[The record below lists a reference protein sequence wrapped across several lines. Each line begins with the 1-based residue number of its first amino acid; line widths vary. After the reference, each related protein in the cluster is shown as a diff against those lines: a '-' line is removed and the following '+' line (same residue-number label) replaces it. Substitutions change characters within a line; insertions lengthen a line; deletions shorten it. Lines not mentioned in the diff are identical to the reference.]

1 MGELVCQIKMCP
13 RCGAE
18 LVQPDKNSSEWKCAS
33 CRTIFAPEVHKA
45 LSKQMAEIARN
56 VVDEAFEEKIAEHRR
71 TLWAELQKDITE
83 RSSREI
89 VKHAQSILAF
99 NGDDIQADFYLTS
112 ILEHRAKPIVKFL
125 NKLAKRNPDLYRHYV
140 EDFVCFLT
148 ESFEENFVMPLRAL
162 ISKAF
167 AEGSKEYKKC
177 QDLVDAVVMDK
188 GTHNVRQKRDV
199 FVACSSKDKEI
210 VWELV
215 QYLESEDRTK
225 ESKGRS
231 LSCFFYE
238 RNLPKGRKADQ
249 HYQDRLKEAIEN
261 CKVFLFASSQN
272 SRTKDCD
279 AYSEELSLLKEV
291 RFANKE
297 RVEWILDSVDARLS
311 TPDPDVCESIERIF
325 KGNTWHIGTSKED
338 MQEVYNAIM
347 QCLDYQSE
355 KTSKTSVANVSSEEK
370 KLAAFEYEKL
380 SNGKYIIKKL
390 KNSEELYVVVPD
402 CVEIISQNTFAD
414 SGVIEVTLPE
424 GLIRIGK
431 GAFSGCQYLET
442 INIPTSLKII
452 DEETFL
458 NCTQLDLEPPS
469 GVRCG
474 KDAFKNTR
482 YSIRV
487 EEERK
492 RKEEEC
498 KLKEEETRKREEEE
512 ARKRKEEE
520 VRKREEDERKRKE
533 EDERRRKEA
542 EERERKEEEKRKRK
556 EAEARKREEE
566 EHKRKEAE
574 ARKREEEERKRK
586 DAEARKREE
595 EERKRKDAEARK
607 REEEEERKRKEAEAR
622 KREEEE
628 HKRKEEEEHER
639 TEAEKRKYTDGLQF
653 ELDGDSYNVSKYSGT
668 SLDVIIPEIYNDLPV
683 TSIKGGYWMMGTSAL
698 YGFSNLTSITIPKSV
713 TNIGDSVFHD
723 CSSLTSITVLQGN
736 PVYHSA
742 GNCLIET
749 KSKKL
754 IVGCKTSLIPA
765 DGSVKIIGNFA
776 FSCCSDLVSILIPNR
791 VTSIG
796 DHAFS
801 RCSSLA
807 NITLPYGV
815 ESIGAS
821 AFKDCRS
828 LTSITIPNSI
838 VRIGA
843 DAFYGCINL
852 KTIVIPDGVKQIEHE
867 TFSGCNSL
875 TDIKLSSCLT
885 SIDSFSF
892 AYCRNLMSITIPN
905 SVKRIGA
912 DAFSDCSS
920 FTSITIPDSVTSIG
934 DNAFEN
940 CGSLTKIK
948 IPSSVTSLGK
958 GVFRNCGKLET
969 ITFSGTVEQW
979 KSLKKWY
986 VIDWFSGS
994 YTVHC
999 TDGKV
1004 TKNGFVI

>member
-1 MGELVCQIKMCP
+1 MGELVYQIKTCP

-33 CRTIFAPEVHKA
+33 CRSTFAPEVHKA

-71 TLWAELQKDITE
+71 NLWTELEKDITE
-83 RSSREI
+83 RSSLEI
-89 VKHAQSILAF
+89 ITSAQDIRSF
-99 NGDDIQADFYLTS
+99 SKDDIQANFYLVT
-112 ILEHRAKPIVKFL
+112 IAERKAKPIVKFL
-125 NKLAKRNPDLYRHYV
+125 NNLAKRDPDLYRHYV

-148 ESFEENFVMPLRAL
+148 ESFEVDFVMPLRAL

-177 QDLVDAVVMDK
+177 QDLVDDVARDK
-188 GTHNVRQKRDV
+188 GTHNVREKRDV

-355 KTSKTSVANVSSEEK
+355 KTSKTSVANVSSDEK

-442 INIPTSLKII
+442 INIPTSLTII

-492 RKEEEC
+492 RKEDAES
-498 KLKEEETRKREEEE
+498 KLENTPKKPKQEKKSSANNISKKPVILYQSTKQEFSKDEYSRGFKMFLQDAESGNSEAQFYVAVCYENGFGTRKLNQKALEWYEKSAAQGDADANYYLGVIYESRLLG
-512 ARKRKEEE
+512 
-520 VRKREEDERKRKE
+520 VKRELPKAFEYYKKASDQGHPMAKRLVGIYYLDGIKSYLRRTAKNIAQGIELLSELSANGDCKATKRLVKHYHRNSEYHSENEYLKWLRLAAEQGDADSQYWLALACKPNNIE
-533 EDERRRKEA
+533 ESIEWYQKAA
-542 EERERKEEEKRKRK
+542 EQKHFCAAQHLGELY
-556 EAEARKREEE
+556 
-566 EHKRKEAE
+566 
-574 ARKREEEERKRK
+574 EERK
-586 DAEARKREE
+586 DYESAI
-595 EERKRKDAEARK
+595 
-607 REEEEERKRKEAEAR
+607 
-622 KREEEE
+622 
-628 HKRKEEEEHER
+628 HW
-639 TEAEKRKYTDGLQF
+639 
-653 ELDGDSYNVSKYSGT
+653 YNV
-668 SLDVIIPEIYNDLPV
+668 D
-683 TSIKGGYWMMGTSAL
+683 
-698 YGFSNLTSITIPKSV
+698 
-713 TNIGDSVFHD
+713 
-723 CSSLTSITVLQGN
+723 
-736 PVYHSA
+736 
-742 GNCLIET
+742 IE
-749 KSKKL
+749 
-754 IVGCKTSLIPA
+754 
-765 DGSVKIIGNFA
+765 
-776 FSCCSDLVSILIPNR
+776 
-791 VTSIG
+791 
-796 DHAFS
+796 
-801 RCSSLA
+801 
-807 NITLPYGV
+807 
-815 ESIGAS
+815 IGAS
-821 AFKDCRS
+821 TCYGSYCHLSWIYEHGLGVVRDDKKAALYRAKAEEKDAHSSANEFAKIREYY
-828 LTSITIPNSI
+828 TN
-838 VRIGA
+838 
-843 DAFYGCINL
+843 
-852 KTIVIPDGVKQIEHE
+852 HE
-867 TFSGCNSL
+867 RVMQSVNNVPY
-875 TDIKLSSCLT
+875 IK
-885 SIDSFSF
+885 
-892 AYCRNLMSITIPN
+892 
-905 SVKRIGA
+905 
-912 DAFSDCSS
+912 
-920 FTSITIPDSVTSIG
+920 
-934 DNAFEN
+934 
-940 CGSLTKIK
+940 GSLRNIAKCAMLAITLGEISVVWIEVHLGIGYDSAKSILAQLEQLGYISQLDIYVK
-948 IPSSVTSLGK
+948 PFPSHKTLVSEDKFYRDLNNGVLGEIEK
-958 GVFRNCGKLET
+958 
-969 ITFSGTVEQW
+969 
-979 KSLKKWY
+979 
-986 VIDWFSGS
+986 
-994 YTVHC
+994 
-999 TDGKV
+999 
-1004 TKNGFVI
+1004 